1 MHPSLHFPKIRDRLS
16 LGGSTA
22 SLPGASMLGGL
33 SVVLPKFHCGALLSL
48 TWKRALQN
56 VPGNELL
63 RV

>member
-1 MHPSLHFPKIRDRLS
+1 
-16 LGGSTA
+16 
-22 SLPGASMLGGL
+22 MLGGL
-33 SVVLPKFHCGALLSL
+33 SVVLPKFDCGALFSL